1 MKVTTSRKPSPGTR
15 RFAKTLATFLG
26 LPYVTRG
33 KSNLDPDEVWFVVVE
48 RHGSPSG
55 IEKRTGGAEET
66 LSFTI
71 SAAKRIQKLKTRR
84 PWVVGT
90 FGMSR
95 SVAGFFSLEWD
106 PEDRAERTIRVTG
119 ELMEFKDGEDTI
131 LRLKIYEGPC

>member
-1 MKVTTSRKPSPGTR
+1 MNVTTSRKPSPGTR

-48 RHGSPSG
+48 HHGNPSG
-55 IEKRTGGAEET
+55 IVKRARGAEET
-66 LSFTI
+66 LSFTV
-71 SAAKRIQKLKTRR
+71 SAEKQIQKLKARR

-106 PEDRAERTIRVTG
+106 PKDRAERTIRVTG
-119 ELMEFKDGEDTI
+119 ELMEFKDGKNTI
-131 LRLKIYEGPC
+131 LRLKRYEGPC